1 MSTAAMIF
9 QCTACR
15 ALVAAGGIVVDG
27 ARAGLPC
34 PTCGVLNWLPTIG
47 TLSIAAPTETL
58 SPPASLPSVVVS
70 PLPVVSAPLFEL
82 PTAALAVP
90 TALSESPTAMTP
102 GFSSDV
108 VDLVATRVVAP
119 ANDGQAQLATRFTE
133 LLSGQWHNDAG
144 HKQLLKAAAASQ
156 ELAFVGGR
164 YRAVLD
170 VVRDEPRARAAQQE
184 LITLAMATMQPTTTT
199 TTTSGGAIAAKVVL
213 AMVVIG
219 VMLGGGIA
227 AARWVNATMA
237 PLTSS
242 E

>member
-1 MSTAAMIF
+1 M
-9 QCTACR
+9 
-15 ALVAAGGIVVDG
+15 
-27 ARAGLPC
+27 
-34 PTCGVLNWLPTIG
+34 
-47 TLSIAAPTETL
+47 
-58 SPPASLPSVVVS
+58 
-70 PLPVVSAPLFEL
+70 
-82 PTAALAVP
+82 
-90 TALSESPTAMTP
+90 
-102 GFSSDV
+102 
-108 VDLVATRVVAP
+108 
-119 ANDGQAQLATRFTE
+119 
-133 LLSGQWHNDAG
+133 
-144 HKQLLKAAAASQ
+144 
-156 ELAFVGGR
+156 GGR

-227 AARWVNATMA
+227 AARWVKATMA